1 MAAQY
6 QGFKYH
12 KIDQIGKPNIKAQ
25 NQMTRSINAVKERKD
40 KSYETF
46 TKKVIISVPTPKHTK
61 PRSNKRRKITPA
73 SPDLEES
80 ENRS

>member
-1 MAAQY
+1 MTAQY

-46 TKKVIISVPTPKHTK
+46 TKKVRISVPSPNKTKIKPKKKGHSRFTG
-61 PRSNKRRKITPA
+61 PR
-73 SPDLEES
+73 
-80 ENRS
+80 RS